1 MFDGT
6 EGALGRSMTLEDM
19 ELMTWV
25 IFQSGQRFQPKF
37 ILKY

>member
-25 IFQSGQRFQPKF
+25 IFSVGSKDSSQSLF
-37 ILKY
+37 